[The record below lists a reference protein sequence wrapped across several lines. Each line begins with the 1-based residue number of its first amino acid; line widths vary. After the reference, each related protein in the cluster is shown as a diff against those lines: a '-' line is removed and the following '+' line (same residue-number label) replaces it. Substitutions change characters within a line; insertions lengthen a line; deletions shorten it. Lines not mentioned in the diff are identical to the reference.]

1 MANNQGTRKGPG
13 AEALLARK
21 LELMKEVFE
30 ASQQE
35 LLLVDLELLSPI
47 LERKEAL
54 FAEIVRIDGELAQP
68 ARRGRRQNPG
78 ETSLEQELAEV
89 VSAILENEKTLEARI
104 QEEQSRLREEL
115 RNFGRQTRVRHY
127 LDRLTPP
134 GGRINVK
141 K

>member
-54 FAEIVRIDGELAQP
+54 IAEIGRIDGDLAQTE
-68 ARRGRRQNPG
+68 RQGGRQS
-78 ETSLEQELAEV
+78 SLEQDLAEI
-89 VSAILENEKTLEARI
+89 VSAILENEKTLETRI

-115 RNFGRQTRVRHY
+115 RDVGRQTRLRQY
-127 LDRLTPP
+127 LDRLSSP
-134 GGRINVK
+134 GGRINVRK
-141 K
+141 

>member
-1 MANNQGTRKGPG
+1 MANEQGPRKGPG

-30 ASQQE
+30 ATQRE
-35 LLLVDLELLSPI
+35 LLLVDLEQLSPI
-47 LERKEAL
+47 LERKETL
-54 FAEIVRIDGELAQP
+54 FAEIARIDGELTQP
-68 ARRGRRQNPG
+68 ARRGRRQSPG

-115 RNFGRQTRVRHY
+115 RNFGRQTRLRQY
-127 LDRLTPP
+127 LDHLSPP

>member
-1 MANNQGTRKGPG
+1 MANEQGTRKEPG

-30 ASQQE
+30 ATQRE

-47 LERKEAL
+47 LESKEAL
-54 FAEIVRIDGELAQP
+54 FAEIVRIDGELAQTE
-68 ARRGRRQNPG
+68 RQGGRQS
-78 ETSLEQELAEV
+78 SLEQELAEV
-89 VSAILENEKTLEARI
+89 VSAILENEKTLETRI

-115 RNFGRQTRVRHY
+115 RDVGRQTRLRQY
-127 LDRLTPP
+127 LDRLSSP

>member
-1 MANNQGTRKGPG
+1 MANDHGTRKGPSQ
-13 AEALLARK
+13 EALLARK

-30 ASQQE
+30 ATQRE

-47 LERKEAL
+47 LESKEAL
-54 FAEIVRIDGELAQP
+54 FTEIVRIDGELAQTE
-68 ARRGRRQNPG
+68 RQGGRQS
-78 ETSLEQELAEV
+78 SLEQELAEV
-89 VSAILENEKTLEARI
+89 VSAILENEKTLETRI

-115 RNFGRQTRVRHY
+115 RDVGRQTRLRQY
-127 LDRLTPP
+127 LDRLSSP

>member
-1 MANNQGTRKGPG
+1 MANDHRARKGPG
-13 AEALLARK
+13 QEALLARK

-30 ASQQE
+30 ATQQE

-54 FAEIVRIDGELAQP
+54 IAEIGRIDGELAQTE
-68 ARRGRRQNPG
+68 RQGGRQS
-78 ETSLEQELAEV
+78 SLEQDLAEI
-89 VSAILENEKTLEARI
+89 VSAILENEKTLETRI

-115 RNFGRQTRVRHY
+115 RDVGRQTRLRQY
-127 LDRLTPP
+127 LDRLSSP